1 MASGLNLKVAQ
12 IEPKSDSKSG
22 TVSTETGGAI
32 RPKQV
37 AQIEPYYPVTILCFF
52 DGLNQLTFCELIFI
66 VRIGSKSAVLTTYN
80 QSEF

>member
-37 AQIEPYYPVTILCFF
+37 AQIEPYYPRLVYCT
-52 DGLNQLTFCELIFI
+52 TFPFCSTSPTSNNSTLSPN
-66 VRIGSKSAVLTTYN
+66 RYL
-80 QSEF
+80 

>member
-37 AQIEPYYPVTILCFF
+37 AQIEPYYPVAQFLVFFKILC
-52 DGLNQLTFCELIFI
+52 
-66 VRIGSKSAVLTTYN
+66 K
-80 QSEF
+80 

>member
-37 AQIEPYYPVTILCFF
+37 AQIEPYYPVCDPFKF
-52 DGLNQLTFCELIFI
+52 SCK
-66 VRIGSKSAVLTTYN
+66 KSAKKEGKRLKKLKI
-80 QSEF
+80 

>member
-37 AQIEPYYPVTILCFF
+37 AQIEPYYPWQPQILRNDLNSMVFF
-52 DGLNQLTFCELIFI
+52 QFQGKVFLID
-66 VRIGSKSAVLTTYN
+66 L
-80 QSEF
+80 

>member
-37 AQIEPYYPVTILCFF
+37 AQIEPYYPVLPVASPSHC
-52 DGLNQLTFCELIFI
+52 LNTQFSF
-66 VRIGSKSAVLTTYN
+66 GSGVSVT
-80 QSEF
+80 

>member
-37 AQIEPYYPVTILCFF
+37 AQIEPYYPEGTYSDYQEF
-52 DGLNQLTFCELIFI
+52 LN
-66 VRIGSKSAVLTTYN
+66 
-80 QSEF
+80 

>member
-37 AQIEPYYPVTILCFF
+37 AQIEPYYP
-52 DGLNQLTFCELIFI
+52 NKQ
-66 VRIGSKSAVLTTYN
+66 SK
-80 QSEF
+80 